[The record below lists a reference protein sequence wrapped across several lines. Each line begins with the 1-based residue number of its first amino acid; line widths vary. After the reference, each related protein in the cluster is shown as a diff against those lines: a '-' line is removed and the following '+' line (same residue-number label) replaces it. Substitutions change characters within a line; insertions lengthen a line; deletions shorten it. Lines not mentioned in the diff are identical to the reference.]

1 MDRLNAH
8 LDRGWDLLQKGD
20 TRGARSS
27 ARRALELDA
36 DSPDAHNLLG
46 HAAERDGE
54 VDEALEHYRQAMALD
69 DGFVDPMLAAA
80 ELLLHPLQAYA
91 EAIDL
96 CDEILSFA
104 ESTDDIADALLLK
117 FDAMLGLEAP
127 PAELRRVLA
136 AVPEGPFENPAI
148 VYHAGRAWFEL
159 GELDAAEGLLR
170 KAIADEPTNPDGHYY
185 LGLVREQR
193 GDWRGAA
200 VAFLESREL
209 DLNLPQPPWALP
221 RAEFHKVLVKALDQV
236 PPELSAPL
244 DGALVLSTEAPG
256 MEMVADG
263 VDPRQ
268 PVLIEGLAPGGV
280 PAVPGA
286 LVRVFVYQRN
296 VERLVASLDDLE
308 SELVAQLQDELE
320 RVVVGDPATALEGGV
335 SAAAPTR
342 LALVAPLVPEASE
355 TPDPAIPVLRED
367 EPRPRRPRKKD

>member
-1 MDRLNAH
+1 MSMDRLNAH

-46 HAAERDGE
+46 HSAEQEGE
-54 VDEALEHYRQAMALD
+54 IDEALEHYRQAMALD
-69 DGFVDPMLAAA
+69 DGFIDPMLAAA
-80 ELLLHPLQAYA
+80 ELLLHPLEAFD
-91 EAIDL
+91 EAIEL

-104 ESTDDIADALLLK
+104 ESPDDVADALLLK
-117 FDAMLGLEAP
+117 FDAMLGLDAP

-159 GELDAAEGLLR
+159 GELDAAEALLL
-170 KAIADEPTNPDGHYY
+170 KAIADEPQNPDGHYY

-193 GDWRGAA
+193 DDWRGAA

-209 DLNLPQPPWALP
+209 DLHLPTAPWSP
-221 RAEFHKVLVKALDQV
+221 SRAEFHRILVKALDQI
-236 PPELSAPL
+236 PRDASAPL
-244 DGALVLSTEAPG
+244 DGALVLSAEAPG
-256 MEMVADG
+256 MELVAEG

-268 PVLIEGLAPGGV
+268 PVLIEGVGPGGIPIAPGS
-280 PAVPGA
+280 

-308 SELVAQLQDELE
+308 AELVSQVQAELH
-320 RVVVGDPATALEGGV
+320 RVVQGD
-335 SAAAPTR
+335 AAPSPE
-342 LALVAPLVPEASE
+342 ALSPPAPGPIAQVAPAPGPGPRDE
-355 TPDPAIPVLRED
+355 
-367 EPRPRRPRKKD
+367 EPRPRRPARKKD